1 MRRACVLWAIAGVAS
16 GFVAPPA
23 KLAARGRAAM
33 RASDTEF
40 DTAMRKLVEKQRDEA
55 RKKQIDGARE
65 QFQSMPR
72 TPDSAPAGSSQRGNL
87 PFGLGMNDKRVPAE
101 QEPIAELESVR
112 SAPLMD
118 WAELSAP
125 ALAGRL
131 GGVGALVGL
140 AVILPI
146 VRNYDDVRSFATE
159 KRADRER
166 ARARARAR
174 VRSGG
179 GGGEAGEG
187 RRRKRESRPRVTS
200 PFLPRS
206 CDARAPRR

>member
-101 QEPIAELESVR
+101 QEPSPSSRACAARR
-112 SAPLMD
+112 SWTGP
-118 WAELSAP
+118 SSP
-125 ALAGRL
+125 
-131 GGVGALVGL
+131 
-140 AVILPI
+140 
-146 VRNYDDVRSFATE
+146 
-159 KRADRER
+159 
-166 ARARARAR
+166 
-174 VRSGG
+174 
-179 GGGEAGEG
+179 
-187 RRRKRESRPRVTS
+187 RPRS
-200 PFLPRS
+200 RGG
-206 CDARAPRR
+206 

>member
-1 MRRACVLWAIAGVAS
+1 MVT
-16 GFVAPPA
+16 PA
-23 KLAARGRAAM
+23 TGQAL
-33 RASDTEF
+33 
-40 DTAMRKLVEKQRDEA
+40 
-55 RKKQIDGARE
+55 
-65 QFQSMPR
+65 
-72 TPDSAPAGSSQRGNL
+72 
-87 PFGLGMNDKRVPAE
+87 
-101 QEPIAELESVR
+101 LES
-112 SAPLMD
+112 S
-118 WAELSAP
+118 
-125 ALAGRL
+125 
-131 GGVGALVGL
+131 GALVCTLVYTCGMLLAFGL

-179 GGGEAGEG
+179 WGGEAGEV